1 MKKLLVCCFAVLGF
15 VLFAAI
21 AGAQQKE
28 TKKYAVVIGNQDY
41 TKFGRLTKTRTDAN
55 DVDAALRSIG
65 FTVNK
70 VLDGNLQQM
79 QAALTWLR
87 NRLGESEGD
96 AYGFFYYSG
105 HGVQDRNGESYLIPV
120 DADIPS
126 ENYVGTRALALKTI
140 HEEMSSAGNQLNI
153 IVLDA
158 CRDFPAAWSKSTSK
172 GLGRI
177 NYRLVNSLIVY
188 ATTPGE
194 IAVEDSSGKNSL
206 YTEYLLKY
214 LTNPDLGIPRFCGQ

>member
-1 MKKLLVCCFAVLGF
+1 MKKLLVCCLAALGI
-15 VLFAAI
+15 VLFPVI
-21 AGAQQKE
+21 AGAQQNP
-28 TKKYAVVIGNQDY
+28 KKYALVIGNQNY
-41 TKFGRLTKTRTDAN
+41 TKFGKLTKTRTDAN
-55 DVDAALRSIG
+55 DMEAALRGMG
-65 FTVNK
+65 FTVDK
-70 VLDGNLQQM
+70 VLDGNLEQM
-79 QAALTWLR
+79 QNALTRLR
-87 NRLGESEGD
+87 NRLGESTD

-105 HGVQDRNGESYLIPV
+105 HGAQDRRGENYLIPA

-126 ENYVGTRALALKTI
+126 ESYVGTRALALQTI